1 MFGTSFSDYLGG
13 ASVGDDYDPSD
24 PLGLR
29 KSRTRKLYPGGP
41 PVGGS
46 TTRTP
51 PLSANFPYSTSD
63 SEEPPN
69 SSPPK
74 DRPGDDE
81 DGRQGPP
88 GGLSRSSR
96 GLALMNLGL
105 GIASGAGGDYA
116 GGLVR
121 GIAGFTNTVQ
131 GERAAAVAEAAQKR
145 KDERQAKLDALE
157 ARSKEATIAH
167 VGAETTALGDT
178 RAHNLTTWQN
188 EEQKRGNTG
197 AAGHDM
203 VAAIEASAGKDSPEA
218 SQARALASLGE
229 DVDLARLAN
238 QHDKVIERSHLGG
251 DAAAKLQGEIPGLQ
265 AQITAGVRED
275 PKEAAARKRQELGY
289 EGQRV
294 VLEGRKVSAYETQTS
309 KQANRDPS
317 PQQISQAIAAET
329 ERIFAPVKKQLDA
342 RVADPLGIINNKV
355 DPKTG
360 KQLYDKQ
367 GKALSLPP
375 VTQADY
381 DRERHAAYKKAVQN
395 VIERNAAVKGAV
407 APGAYG
413 YDHSTGQMTDPA
425 GNP

>member
-13 ASVGDDYDPSD
+13 APVGDDYDPSD
-24 PLGLR
+24 PLRLR
-29 KSRTRKLYPGGP
+29 KHRTRKLYPGGP

-46 TTRTP
+46 TT
-51 PLSANFPYSTSD
+51 LSVNFPYSTSD

-81 DGRQGPP
+81 DGSQGPP

-131 GERAAAVAEAAQKR
+131 GERAAAVAEAAQRR
-145 KDERQAKLDALE
+145 KEERQAKLDALE

-218 SQARALASLGE
+218 AQARALNSLGE

-238 QHDKVIERSHLGG
+238 LHDKVIERSHLGG
-251 DAAAKLQGEIPGLQ
+251 DVAAKLQGEIPGLQ

-275 PKEAAARKRQELGY
+275 PREAAAKKRQELGY

-294 VLEGRKVSAYETQTS
+294 VLEGRKVSAYETQTA

-317 PQQISQAIAAET
+317 AQQISQAVAAET

-342 RVADPLGIINNKV
+342 RAADPLGMGNIALGP
-355 DPKTG
+355 DG
-360 KQLYDKQ
+360 KPARDAK
-367 GKALSLPP
+367 GNVKMLPP
-375 VTQADY
+375 VTAADY
-381 DRERHAAYKKAVQN
+381 DRERAAAAQKALPNVLQRLQASKKSAP
-395 VIERNAAVKGAV
+395 
-407 APGAYG
+407 APGAYT
-413 YDHSTGQMTDPA
+413 YNPATGELEPQ
-425 GNP
+425 

>member
-29 KSRTRKLYPGGP
+29 KNRTRKLYPGGP

-46 TTRTP
+46 TTRT
-51 PLSANFPYSTSD
+51 SSFFPTALA
-63 SEEPPN
+63 EAPN
-69 SSPPK
+69 SSPPM
-74 DRPGDDE
+74 DRPGDDDSE
-81 DGRQGPP
+81 DGTQGSP
-88 GGLSRSSR
+88 GLSRSSR

-188 EEQKRGNTG
+188 EEQKRGNSG
-197 AAGHDM
+197 AAGIEM
-203 VAAIEASAGKDSPEA
+203 VAAIEASAGKDSAEA
-218 SQARALASLGE
+218 QQARALASLGE

-238 QHDKVIERSHLGG
+238 LHDKVIERSHLGG

-294 VLEGRKVSAYETQTS
+294 VLEGRKVSAYETQTA

-317 PQQISQAIAAET
+317 ALQISREVAAET

-342 RVADPLGIINNKV
+342 RAADPLGMANIALGP
-355 DPKTG
+355 DG
-360 KQLYDKQ
+360 KPARDAK
-367 GKALSLPP
+367 GNVKMLPP
-375 VTQADY
+375 VTVADY
-381 DRERHAAYKKAVQN
+381 ARERAAAAQKALPN
-395 VIERNAAVKGAV
+395 VLQRLQASKKGAP
-407 APGAYG
+407 APGAYT
-413 YDHSTGQMTDPA
+413 YNPATGELEPQ
-425 GNP
+425 